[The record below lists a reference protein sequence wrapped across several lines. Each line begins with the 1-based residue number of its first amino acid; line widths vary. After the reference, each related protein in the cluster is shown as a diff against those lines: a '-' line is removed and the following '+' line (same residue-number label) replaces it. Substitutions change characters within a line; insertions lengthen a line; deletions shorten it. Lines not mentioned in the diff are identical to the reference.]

1 MATIRKQ
8 SILSSL
14 FIYAGFAIGAINVIF
29 LFKWFFTP
37 QQFGL
42 TRILMDIALIFTTIC
57 TAGTVTISIKFY
69 PFYKYHLEKKKN
81 DLLTMVFILVGLFC
95 TALYFI
101 LPILQP
107 WVLRNFAQRSPEMI
121 NYFHLVLPLTIS
133 LVMFTML
140 EGFAWNIQKTV
151 ASNFLKEFL
160 YRMLTS
166 LLIGFWAWGL
176 ITDFSTWMNFFS
188 SLYFV
193 SGAVLIFILYRSK
206 EYSIQF
212 KPSKVTKRL
221 GPMMLRFGSAY
232 FVSAILNI
240 VAKTNDTLIIAS
252 QSTGGLADAAIFTI
266 ATYLIT
272 AMDVPQRSVVAAA
285 TPQIALAWRDN
296 DMAKLDR
303 LYKKTAL
310 NLLIASSF
318 IFGLIMVNQPVL
330 MKIMG
335 PQYGILP
342 TLMLVLG
349 TTKIIDLGTGL
360 NSQILQLSKN
370 WRIDLFTNM
379 FFVFLSILLNY
390 MLTKRYGL
398 MGTAVGGLIAMIS
411 FNLIRF
417 IYIKRIYNLQPF
429 SWRNAAAACIAGG
442 LILLVIQIPTAGHF
456 IIDGIIRTFVF
467 VGVFA
472 ILTIRLNISE
482 DITDLY
488 RITMEKIR
496 SMGKKGL

>member
-29 LFKWFFTP
+29 LFKWYFTP

-42 TRILMDIALIFTTIC
+42 TRIIMDIALIFTTIC
-57 TAGTVTISIKFY
+57 TAGTVTISVKFY
-69 PFYKYHLEKKKN
+69 PFYKHHLEKKKN
-81 DLLTMVFILVGLFC
+81 DLLTMVFILVALFC

-101 LPILQP
+101 LPVIQP
-107 WVLRNFAQRSPEMI
+107 WVLRKFALRSPEMV
-121 NYFHLVLPLTIS
+121 NYFHLVFPITVS
-133 LVMFTML
+133 LVIFTML

-160 YRMLTS
+160 YRLLTS
-166 LLIGFWAWGL
+166 VLIGLWAWGV
-176 ITDFSTWMNFFS
+176 ITDFSTWMNLFS
-188 SLYFV
+188 ILYFA
-193 SGAVLIFILYRSK
+193 SGAVLIIILYRSR
-206 EYSIQF
+206 EYVLQF
-212 KPSKVTKRL
+212 NPSKVTKRL

-232 FVSAILNI
+232 FLSAILNI

-296 DMAKLDR
+296 DLKRLDR

-318 IFGLIMVNQPVL
+318 IFGLIIVNQPVL
-330 MKIMG
+330 MKLMG
-335 PQYGILP
+335 PQYAILP

-349 TTKIIDLGTGL
+349 ITKIIDLGTGM

-379 FFVFLSILLNY
+379 FFVILSILLNY
-390 MLTKRYGL
+390 FLTKKYGL
-398 MGTAVGGLIAMIS
+398 LGTAFGGLIAMIA
-411 FNLIRF
+411 FNSIRF
-417 IYIKRIYNLQPF
+417 IYIKRIYKLQPF
-429 SWRNAAAACIAGG
+429 SWRNALAATIAAG
-442 LILLVIQIPTAGHF
+442 LIILIINIPTVDN
-456 IIDGIIRTFVF
+456 IVIDGIIRTSLFVTF
-467 VGVFA
+467 FA
-472 ILTIRLNISE
+472 MLTIKLNVSE
-482 DITDLY
+482 DMTDLY
-488 RITMEKIR
+488 QIML
-496 SMGKKGL
+496 KKMNSLLKKN